1 MRRLAAHYIFPIAA
15 PPLRNGVLTLGDEGE
30 VLQLEAGGDRLD
42 EREGVEFYSGIIVP
56 GFVNAHCHLE
66 LSYLKGMMPQGTGLA
81 GFIRNLS
88 QLRNAAGEAET
99 QRAMALADAQMYA
112 GGTVAVGDVSNGR
125 ESFAV
130 KARSRICYHTFV
142 ERYGLRHEDVS
153 VGISSAKFLLREAAQ
168 LGLSASATPHAPYS
182 TCDAM
187 YDALR
192 RTDDELAPLWSVH
205 NQECEDENLLF
216 IDGSGE
222 LQQLFAGMGLPLPLP
237 TGASSIRHTMRHVSA
252 TQRLAL
258 VHNVCTSPADYDL
271 ATAQCSRIAWVMCC
285 ASNHHIGGI
294 LPPLDMLRKKGAS
307 LALGTDSLASN
318 SSLQMV
324 DELKFLSSRFP
335 HIPLREML
343 SWATLGG
350 AKALGKDEVF
360 GSFEPGKK
368 PGAVLLSCLNLDE
381 QRLTSDTKAFL
392 LTKK

>member
-1 MRRLAAHYIFPIAA
+1 MRRLAAHYIFPISA
-15 PPLRNGVLTLGDEGE
+15 PPLRNGLLTLGDDGE
-30 VLQLEAGGDRLD
+30 VLQLESGSDRLD

-66 LSYLKGMMPQGTGLA
+66 LSYLKGLVPQGTGLA
-81 GFIRNLS
+81 GFIRQLS
-88 QLRNAAGEAET
+88 QLRNVVGEADA

-130 KARSRICYHTFV
+130 KARSRIVYHTFV
-142 ERYGLRHEDVS
+142 ERYGLRREDVPA
-153 VGISSAKFLLREAAQ
+153 GIASAKALLREAEL

-187 YDALR
+187 YDALSR
-192 RTDDELAPLWSVH
+192 MDAGFAPLWSVH
-205 NQECEDENLLF
+205 NQECEDENNLF
-216 IDGSGE
+216 INGGGE
-222 LQQLFAGMGLPLPLP
+222 LQRMFAGMGLPLPQP
-237 TGASSIRHTMRHVSA
+237 TGSTSIGHTMRHVSA
-252 TQRLAL
+252 AQRLAL
-258 VHNVCTSPADYDL
+258 VHNVCTSSEDYDL
-271 ATAQCSRIAWVMCC
+271 ATAQCSRITWVMCC
-285 ASNHHIGGI
+285 ASNHHIGRA
-294 LPPLDMLRKKGAS
+294 LPPIDMLRSKGAS

-318 SSLQMV
+318 HSLLMV

-335 HIPLREML
+335 HIPLHEML

-350 AKALGKDEVF
+350 AKAVGKDEVF
-360 GSFEPGKK
+360 GSFEIGKR

-381 QRLTSDTKAFL
+381 QKITSDTKAFL